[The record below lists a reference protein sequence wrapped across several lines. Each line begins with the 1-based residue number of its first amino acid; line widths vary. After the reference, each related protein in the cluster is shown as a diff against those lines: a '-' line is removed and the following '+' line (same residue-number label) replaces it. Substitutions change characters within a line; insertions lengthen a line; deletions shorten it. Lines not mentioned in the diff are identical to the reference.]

1 MKAVQALLL
10 IAPFVYLH
18 VPAESSPSP
27 GSEITELK
35 ERIAY
40 RSFRLALEQ
49 MLTGDTATTQRL
61 LEQTVAS
68 ASESIAARFVLGFVY
83 ERTGA
88 VERAREQYR
97 EILRLQPGERFAAI
111 ALEETKGEPLSPTPN
126 AGKASPQ
133 PLSEFE
139 QQLVDLT
146 NLERKTRK
154 LKPLSVDLVAAA
166 IARGHS
172 EEMRDRNYFAHESP
186 TPGLRLPLNRYVK
199 KVGKPP
205 RTLAENIARRW
216 SNHEYSL
223 TAASIAASHQELMDS
238 PHHRENILLPE
249 VTRIGVGIAV
259 NARGDFWVTELFIK
273 PK

>member
-1 MKAVQALLL
+1 MKTVQAILL
-10 IAPFVYLH
+10 IALFVCLH

-27 GSEITELK
+27 DSGITQLK

-49 MLTGDTATTQRL
+49 LVTGDTATTQSL

-68 ASESIAARFVLGFVY
+68 APECISARFVLGFIY

-88 VERAREQYR
+88 LAKAWEQYR

-111 ALEETKGEPLSPTPN
+111 ALEESKSAPLAPTPN
-126 AGKASPQ
+126 GGSASPQ

-139 QQLVDLT
+139 QQLV
-146 NLERKTRK
+146 NLVNIERKAKK
-154 LKPLSVDLVAAA
+154 LKPLGVDLVAAA
-166 IARGHS
+166 IAREHS
-172 EEMRDRNYFAHESP
+172 EEMRDRNYFSHESP
-186 TPGLRLPLNRYVK
+186 TPGLRLPLNRYMK
-199 KVGKPP
+199 RVGKPP

-223 TAASIAASHQELMDS
+223 NAANIVTAHQELMES

-249 VTRIGVGIAV
+249 VTRVGVGIAV
-259 NARGDFWVTELFIK
+259 NERGDFWITELFVK